1 MRNSSPH
8 SPACLPD
15 ILALTFWWFPG
26 WDMSKKSE
34 FSRAG
39 VAEKKSR
46 ETWSCS
52 FLHQV
57 IWLEWL
63 HGLKSHQLSYIGFS
77 TTDPF
82 PREAVSGSQA
92 ILRNHLVVYP
102 PNPMPNAECQ
112 AEALGTIFSVFGM
125 TLPWFEPT
133 TPPVLGCKL
142 YQKPSSGRLFDSSS
156 PEDIQEGCQGKIWKA
171 GGRCL
176 GKRGVGLFGHM
187 EKNDFRVHILSIAF
201 KVWWLFFFF

>member
-142 YQKPSSGRLFDSSS
+142 YQKPSSGRLLV
-156 PEDIQEGCQGKIWKA
+156 EWKA
-171 GGRCL
+171 FWLILPRGHTGGMSGKNMKSWRKVFGKERCWAVWTH
-176 GKRGVGLFGHM
+176 GKKWFSCPHSF
-187 EKNDFRVHILSIAF
+187 NCI
-201 KVWWLFFFF
+201 